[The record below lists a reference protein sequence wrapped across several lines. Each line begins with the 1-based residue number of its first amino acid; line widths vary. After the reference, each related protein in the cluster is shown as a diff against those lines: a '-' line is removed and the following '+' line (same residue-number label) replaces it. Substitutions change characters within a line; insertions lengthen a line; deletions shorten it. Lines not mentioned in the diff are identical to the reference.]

1 MKNFKKIIGLFSVI
15 FLAGILLTIG
25 TVKSTLKKDS
35 PKQEIVEIK
44 KDTTYLLISEK
55 EKA

>member
-1 MKNFKKIIGLFSVI
+1 MKNFKKIIGLFTVI
-15 FLAGILLTIG
+15 FLAGVLLTIG

-44 KDTTYLLISEK
+44 KDTTYLLTSEK